1 MQISLV
7 GCTKLP
13 ETKTAKQ
20 NVQTQNVSMV
30 ENQSPAVQAQDK
42 ISTLEGIVSVKAV
55 NAGNDLYV
63 AAKPAQYKRFQL
75 KALRKE
81 ISNKLQETLPSYNYH
96 VSLDGKIY
104 KLVEQLQS
112 EINKKEIDAATIVK
126 EGKIIHSEMN
136 SDT

>member
-1 MQISLV
+1 
-7 GCTKLP
+7 
-13 ETKTAKQ
+13 
-20 NVQTQNVSMV
+20 MV
-30 ENQSPAVQAQDK
+30 ENQSPAFQAQDK

-55 NAGNDLYV
+55 NAGSDLYV

-75 KALRKE
+75 QALRKE
-81 ISNKLQETLPSYNYH
+81 ISNKLQESLPSYNYH

-112 EINKKEIDAATIVK
+112 EINKKEINAATIIK
-126 EGKIIHSEMN
+126 KGKIIQSEMN